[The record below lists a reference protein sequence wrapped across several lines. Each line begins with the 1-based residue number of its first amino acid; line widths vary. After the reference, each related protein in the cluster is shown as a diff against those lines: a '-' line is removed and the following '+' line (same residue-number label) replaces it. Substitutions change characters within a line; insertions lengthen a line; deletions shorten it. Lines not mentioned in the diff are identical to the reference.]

1 MLHLTRMLAKDGEG
15 ATKLLECSVAGAPDE
30 ECAGI
35 VAKSV
40 ISSPLLKCAVFGE
53 DANWGRVL
61 CAIGYADA
69 DFRIDR
75 VGVSISSK
83 NGAVEVCRDGA
94 GIPFSEE
101 TAKEVLAAD
110 EITAPSDVAAL
121 LAAAGCGVTL
131 LATAHG
137 EGREDLLRRPLYRP
151 LLEEG
156 VFRRLV
162 RIERPGG
169 KRVYTV
175 EEPS

>member
-1 MLHLTRMLAKDGEG
+1 MCSSDLGEVAALYRGSPQLQVGRRTDVMGGCPKGEG
-15 ATKLLECSVAGAPDE
+15 LMLLLRAMNPQ
-30 ECAGI
+30 
-35 VAKSV
+35 
-40 ISSPLLKCAVFGE
+40 
-53 DANWGRVL
+53 
-61 CAIGYADA
+61 
-69 DFRIDR
+69 
-75 VGVSISSK
+75 
-83 NGAVEVCRDGA
+83 
-94 GIPFSEE
+94 
-101 TAKEVLAAD
+101 VLAAD

-137 EGREDLLRRPLYRP
+137 NGREDLLRRPLYRP

-175 EEPS
+175 EELS